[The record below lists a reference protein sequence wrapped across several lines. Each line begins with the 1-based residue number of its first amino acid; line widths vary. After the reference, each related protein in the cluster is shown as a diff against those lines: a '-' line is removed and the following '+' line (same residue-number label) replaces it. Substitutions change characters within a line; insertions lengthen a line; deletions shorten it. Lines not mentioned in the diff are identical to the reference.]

1 MSDKELFQ
9 AVEPILFT
17 TPKPLPPR
25 KIVELSGDRFSSKE
39 IRDAIKNLN
48 QQFEKTGRVFRIEAV
63 GDGFQIRTLTEFGRW
78 VQKLETVKT
87 IKLSM
92 ATMET
97 LSIIAY
103 KQPVTRAGIE
113 FIRGV
118 DSSHTVRR
126 LMQQKLIRIVG
137 RAMIPGR
144 PSLYGTTKYFLEN
157 FGLTHLKHLP
167 ALAELEKEE
176 SASEQLE
183 IPLEEDEENFSDSE
197 LQPSSGLI
205 GADEPPDDPIKD
217 DQDGEKEN
225 T

>member
-1 MSDKELFQ
+1 MSDKELLQ
-9 AVEPILFT
+9 AVETILFT

-25 KIVELSGDRFSSKE
+25 KIVELSGDRFSSKD
-39 IRDAIKNLN
+39 IREAIKKLN
-48 QQFEKTGRVFRIEAV
+48 KEFKKTGRVFRIEAV
-63 GDGFQIRTLTEFGRW
+63 GDGFQMRTMTEYGRW

-126 LMQQKLIRIVG
+126 LIQQKLIRIVG
-137 RAMIPGR
+137 REMVPGR
-144 PSLYGTTKYFLEN
+144 PSLFGTTKYFLEI

-183 IPLEEDEENFSDSE
+183 IPLEEDQDGSE
-197 LQPSSGLI
+197 IPGLEPPLGFI
-205 GADEPPDDPIKD
+205 GPDEPPDDPIEE
-217 DQDGEKEN
+217 DQDEEEEVL
-225 T
+225 